1 MLLRT
6 EGIVFKSFPLG
17 EADLILTV
25 LSHDGG
31 FLRAFAKSPRTTKSR
46 FGSALEPLSHIRISL
61 MGKEHADLPRLTQAD
76 IIHSYQKLRE
86 QFDCFLRISELLE
99 ITMSLFGEK
108 EHHEG
113 LFQLL
118 VDTLNYIEAEK
129 GSDSLRRFLFYKV
142 RVLEKAG
149 LSPRLQ
155 GCARCGVSVG
165 TFYFSEGSVIC
176 GKCKD
181 TIADDTRT
189 SGARLISIGAVN
201 LYETI
206 RTWSWDKLNRIM
218 PNDKLIFELDSF
230 LNLHIKY
237 RIERGL
243 KTRDFMYKTKTLA
256 TCFVNSDKK
265 GIV

>member
-25 LSHDGG
+25 LSCDGG

-46 FGSALEPLSHIRISL
+46 FGSALEPLSHLRISL

-99 ITMSLFGEK
+99 ITLSLFGEK

-113 LFQLL
+113 LFELL
-118 VDTLNYIEAEK
+118 VDTLNAIETEK
-129 GSDSLRRFLFYKV
+129 ENVALRRFLFYKV

-149 LSPRLQ
+149 LSPRLH
-155 GCARCGVSVG
+155 GCVRCGVSVG
-165 TFYFSEGSVIC
+165 TFYFSEGAVIC

-181 TIADDTRT
+181 KTTDETR
-189 SGARLISIGAVN
+189 SASARLISMGAVN

-218 PNDKLIFELDSF
+218 PNDRLIFELDTF

-237 RIERGL
+237 RTERGL
-243 KTRDFMYKTKTLA
+243 KTRDFMYKTKALTSSFA
-256 TCFVNSDKK
+256 NAKDA
-265 GIV
+265 